1 MVGVICPLM
10 GVSYNLSVKNW
21 GEVLSLLP
29 PVPRALGSIEQES
42 MVGGAAATKSP
53 EMNQDGYNCK
63 LNEM

>member
-1 MVGVICPLM
+1 MPPGGSKLT
-10 GVSYNLSVKNW
+10 YLSKS
-21 GEVLSLLP
+21 GGGRGLASLP
-29 PVPRALGSIEQES
+29 PLPVLRVLGSIEQES